1 MTDENPLRE
10 AYRALQ
16 APGSSACPTDEDLV
30 ALALGELEPRRR
42 DALADH
48 VVACRR
54 CAQTTG
60 ILLETHRE
68 ASHRTAKASP
78 RRRWIPLAAAAA
90 AIAIIGLLIG
100 RTPASSPS
108 VERGRAEH
116 IPGVVPADGAELPDA
131 PARFGWPSAER
142 AEAYRLK
149 IYRDSGDAA
158 WASAATVAPSLE
170 LPPEARA
177 RLAAGGAYY
186 WVIEVEGSSGA
197 SRLGPFSFRIA
208 ARR

>member
-1 MTDENPLRE
+1 VTTEDRLRE

-16 APGSSACPTDEDLV
+16 APGSEACPADEEL
-30 ALALGELEPRRR
+30 AAIALGELEPGRR

-54 CAQTTG
+54 CAESVG

-68 ASHRTAKASP
+68 ASVRKATASP
-78 RRRWIPLAAAAA
+78 LRRWIPLAAAAA
-90 AIAIIGLLIG
+90 AIAVIALLIA
-100 RTPASSPS
+100 RLPTPSPS
-108 VERGRAEH
+108 VERGRAER
-116 IPGVVPADGAELPDA
+116 IPGLVPADGAELPDP
-131 PARFGWPSAER
+131 PARFAWPASER

-158 WASAATVAPSLE
+158 WASADTAAPFLE
-170 LPPEARA
+170 LPPDARA
-177 RLAAGGAYY
+177 RLKPGGAYY

-208 ARR
+208 DRP